1 MNGTGYPMQIISL
14 EKLNNFAQRHPNS
27 KPGLHRWRDLV
38 RQNSFWSL
46 NQVREVFPHADLAKR
61 VNFVYSAPQNRGVKE
76 EVNYTVFN
84 IGGNKTRLIAKIQYE
99 LQLVR
104 IHLVLTHAEY
114 NAWLKRR

>member
-1 MNGTGYPMQIISL
+1 MQIISL
-14 EKLNNFAQRHPNS
+14 EKLNNFARRHPNS

-38 RQNSFWSL
+38 TQNNFWSL

-61 VNFVYSAPQNRGVKE
+61 ENFVYSSPQDRPVKE

-84 IGGNKTRLIAKIQYE
+84 IGGNKTRLIARIQYE
-99 LQLVR
+99 LQRVTIDR
-104 IHLVLTHAEY
+104 VLTHAEY